1 MMKKGRNLLRKL
13 SAFLLMAMISVP
25 LLGSDSGA
33 SCVQAAGQKEKA
45 AVSEMTVH
53 YLDVGQGDCVLVSC
67 DGESMLIDA
76 GDNNQGTKIQ
86 NYLKKQ
92 GVTKLKYAVG
102 THPDADHI
110 GGLDVILYKF
120 DCGTVMMPDVSKN
133 TATYRDVVDT
143 MKQKGYRN
151 TVPEPG
157 DSFKLGDAVCTV
169 LGPEESYE
177 DANNNSIVLKVE
189 HGENSFLF
197 MGDAEAEAEADIL
210 SGGADVEA
218 DVLKVGH
225 HGSRS
230 SSSQKF
236 LKAVDPAY
244 AVISCGEDN
253 SYGHPHAE
261 TLNNLRA
268 MGVDVFRSDEQGTI
282 VAVSDGSQ
290 ITWNS
295 APSES
300 WKAGEPTGGSSTG
313 SSKTQSKLPGTE
325 RKSSQNA
332 GNDGSQ
338 SSTGNAAA
346 GSGAEGNTGNSAVT
360 AEASV
365 GEAAGNTQQAQ
376 ESIKQET
383 AGTQVPAGEAPV
395 SGSYI
400 GNKNN
405 GKLHKASCSYLPME
419 KTQALFGTREE
430 AVAAGYS
437 DPCKKC
443 NP

>member
-1 MMKKGRNLLRKL
+1 MKKGRNLLRKL

-313 SSKTQSKLPGTE
+313 SSKMQSKLPGTE
-325 RKSSQNA
+325 SKSSQNA

-360 AEASV
+360 AEASG

-400 GNKNN
+400 GNMNN

-419 KTQALFGTREE
+419 KNQALFGTREE

>member
-1 MMKKGRNLLRKL
+1 
-13 SAFLLMAMISVP
+13 
-25 LLGSDSGA
+25 
-33 SCVQAAGQKEKA
+33 
-45 AVSEMTVH
+45 MTVH

-157 DSFKLGDAVCTV
+157 DSFQLGDAVCTV

-313 SSKTQSKLPGTE
+313 SS
-325 RKSSQNA
+325 
-332 GNDGSQ
+332 
-338 SSTGNAAA
+338 AA
-346 GSGAEGNTGNSAVT
+346 GNTGNSAVT
-360 AEASV
+360 AEASG

-400 GNKNN
+400 GNMNN

-419 KTQALFGTREE
+419 KNQALFGTREE

>member
-1 MMKKGRNLLRKL
+1 MKKGRNLLRKL

-157 DSFKLGDAVCTV
+157 DSFQLGDAVCTV

-197 MGDAEAEAEADIL
+197 MGDAEAEAESDIL

-325 RKSSQNA
+325 SKSSQNA

-338 SSTGNAAA
+338 SSTGNAGA
-346 GSGAEGNTGNSAVT
+346 GSSAAGNTGNSAVT
-360 AEASV
+360 AEASG

-419 KTQALFGTREE
+419 KNQALFATRED

>member
-1 MMKKGRNLLRKL
+1 MKKGRNLLRKL

-157 DSFKLGDAVCTV
+157 DSFQLGDAVCTV

-236 LKAVDPAY
+236 LKAVDPSY

-360 AEASV
+360 AEASG

>member
-1 MMKKGRNLLRKL
+1 MKKGRNLLRKL

-92 GVTKLKYAVG
+92 GVTKLEYAVG

-157 DSFKLGDAVCTV
+157 DSFKLGEAVCTV

-218 DVLKVGH
+218 DVLKVGNDIIASSFVVAEILKGC
-225 HGSRS
+225 GSRLCGDQLRRRQQLWTS
-230 SSSQKF
+230 
-236 LKAVDPAY
+236 
-244 AVISCGEDN
+244 SCGDAQQSARHGRGRIQKRRTGYDRGSFRRQSDHMEQ
-253 SYGHPHAE
+253 
-261 TLNNLRA
+261 RA
-268 MGVDVFRSDEQGTI
+268 VREL
-282 VAVSDGSQ
+282 
-290 ITWNS
+290 
-295 APSES
+295 ES
-300 WKAGEPTGGSSTG
+300 G
-313 SSKTQSKLPGTE
+313 
-325 RKSSQNA
+325 
-332 GNDGSQ
+332 
-338 SSTGNAAA
+338 
-346 GSGAEGNTGNSAVT
+346 
-360 AEASV
+360 
-365 GEAAGNTQQAQ
+365 
-376 ESIKQET
+376 
-383 AGTQVPAGEAPV
+383 
-395 SGSYI
+395 
-400 GNKNN
+400 
-405 GKLHKASCSYLPME
+405 
-419 KTQALFGTREE
+419 
-430 AVAAGYS
+430 
-437 DPCKKC
+437 
-443 NP
+443 

>member
-1 MMKKGRNLLRKL
+1 MKKGRNLLRKL

-86 NYLKKQ
+86 NYLRKQ

-218 DVLKVGH
+218 DVSSRQPLFVVAEILKGR
-225 HGSRS
+225 GS
-230 SSSQKF
+230 F
-236 LKAVDPAY
+236 LCGDQLRRRQQLWPS
-244 AVISCGEDN
+244 SCGDAQQSARHGRGRIQKRRTGYDRGSFRRQSDHLEQ
-253 SYGHPHAE
+253 
-261 TLNNLRA
+261 RA
-268 MGVDVFRSDEQGTI
+268 VREL
-282 VAVSDGSQ
+282 
-290 ITWNS
+290 
-295 APSES
+295 ES
-300 WKAGEPTGGSSTG
+300 G
-313 SSKTQSKLPGTE
+313 
-325 RKSSQNA
+325 
-332 GNDGSQ
+332 
-338 SSTGNAAA
+338 
-346 GSGAEGNTGNSAVT
+346 
-360 AEASV
+360 
-365 GEAAGNTQQAQ
+365 
-376 ESIKQET
+376 
-383 AGTQVPAGEAPV
+383 
-395 SGSYI
+395 
-400 GNKNN
+400 
-405 GKLHKASCSYLPME
+405 
-419 KTQALFGTREE
+419 
-430 AVAAGYS
+430 
-437 DPCKKC
+437 
-443 NP
+443 

>member
-157 DSFKLGDAVCTV
+157 DSFQLGDAVCTV

-197 MGDAEAEAEADIL
+197 MGDAEAEAESDIL

-325 RKSSQNA
+325 SKSSQNA

-338 SSTGNAAA
+338 SSTGNAGA
-346 GSGAEGNTGNSAVT
+346 GSSAAGNTGNSAVT
-360 AEASV
+360 AEASG

-419 KTQALFGTREE
+419 KNQALFATRED

>member
-1 MMKKGRNLLRKL
+1 MKKGRNLLRKL

-157 DSFKLGDAVCTV
+157 DSFQLGDAVCTV

-189 HGENSFLF
+189 HGENSFLLWE
-197 MGDAEAEAEADIL
+197 MP
-210 SGGADVEA
+210 
-218 DVLKVGH
+218 
-225 HGSRS
+225 RRRRR
-230 SSSQKF
+230 
-236 LKAVDPAY
+236 P
-244 AVISCGEDN
+244 IS
-253 SYGHPHAE
+253 
-261 TLNNLRA
+261 
-268 MGVDVFRSDEQGTI
+268 
-282 VAVSDGSQ
+282 
-290 ITWNS
+290 
-295 APSES
+295 
-300 WKAGEPTGGSSTG
+300 
-313 SSKTQSKLPGTE
+313 
-325 RKSSQNA
+325 
-332 GNDGSQ
+332 
-338 SSTGNAAA
+338 
-346 GSGAEGNTGNSAVT
+346 
-360 AEASV
+360 
-365 GEAAGNTQQAQ
+365 
-376 ESIKQET
+376 
-383 AGTQVPAGEAPV
+383 
-395 SGSYI
+395 
-400 GNKNN
+400 
-405 GKLHKASCSYLPME
+405 
-419 KTQALFGTREE
+419 
-430 AVAAGYS
+430 
-437 DPCKKC
+437 
-443 NP
+443 

>member
-1 MMKKGRNLLRKL
+1 METGKKLLRRL
-13 SAFLLMAMISVP
+13 SALLLAALIGVP
-25 LLGSDSGA
+25 LLGSASGV
-33 SCVQAAGQKEKA
+33 SFVQAAGQKEKA
-45 AVSEMTVH
+45 GTSQLTVH
-53 YLDVGQGDCVLVSC
+53 YLDVGQGDCILAAC
-67 DGESMLIDA
+67 DGEYMLIDA
-76 GDNNQGTKIQ
+76 GDNDQGTKIQ

-120 DCGTVMMPDVSKN
+120 DCGKVMMPDVSKD

-143 MKQKGYRN
+143 MKQRGYKN
-151 TVPEPG
+151 TVPKPG
-157 DSFKLGDAVCTV
+157 DSFKLGGAVCTV
-169 LGPEESYE
+169 LSPDGSYE

-189 HGENSFLF
+189 HGDNSFLF
-197 MGDAEAEAEADIL
+197 MGDAEEEAEADL
-210 SGGADVEA
+210 LKSGADVEA

-236 LKAVDPAY
+236 LKAVDPSY

-282 VAVSDGSQ
+282 VAVSDGSK
-290 ITWNS
+290 ITWNC
-295 APSES
+295 APSDS
-300 WKAGEPTGGSSTG
+300 WKAGEPTGGSETVSG
-313 SSKTQSKLPGTE
+313 SSKTQSKLPKTE
-325 RKSSQNA
+325 AKSSQSGESGGSDTLSEDA
-332 GNDGSQ
+332 GTA
-338 SSTGNAAA
+338 ST
-346 GSGAEGNTGNSAVT
+346 
-360 AEASV
+360 
-365 GEAAGNTQQAQ
+365 Q
-376 ESIKQET
+376 ESISRET
-383 AGTQVPAGEAPV
+383 DGSAQVPAAAAPAA
-395 SGSYI
+395 GSYI

-419 KTQALFGTREE
+419 KNQALFGTREE

>member
-1 MMKKGRNLLRKL
+1 MKKGRNLLRKL

>member
-1 MMKKGRNLLRKL
+1 MKKGRNLLRKL

-157 DSFKLGDAVCTV
+157 DSFQLGDAVCTV

-197 MGDAEAEAEADIL
+197 MGDAEAEAESDIL

-268 MGVDVFRSDEQGTI
+268 MGVDVFRSDEQGAI

-325 RKSSQNA
+325 SKSSQNA

-338 SSTGNAAA
+338 SSTGNAGA
-346 GSGAEGNTGNSAVT
+346 GSSAAGNTGNSAVT
-360 AEASV
+360 AEASG

-419 KTQALFGTREE
+419 KNQALFATRED

>member
-157 DSFKLGDAVCTV
+157 DSFQLGDAVCTV

-210 SGGADVEA
+210 SSGADVEA

-313 SSKTQSKLPGTE
+313 SG
-325 RKSSQNA
+325 
-332 GNDGSQ
+332 
-338 SSTGNAAA
+338 AA
-346 GSGAEGNTGNSAVT
+346 GNTGNSAVT
-360 AEASV
+360 AEASG

-419 KTQALFGTREE
+419 KNQALFGTRED

>member
-1 MMKKGRNLLRKL
+1 M
-13 SAFLLMAMISVP
+13 
-25 LLGSDSGA
+25 
-33 SCVQAAGQKEKA
+33 
-45 AVSEMTVH
+45 
-53 YLDVGQGDCVLVSC
+53 
-67 DGESMLIDA
+67 
-76 GDNNQGTKIQ
+76 
-86 NYLKKQ
+86 
-92 GVTKLKYAVG
+92 
-102 THPDADHI
+102 
-110 GGLDVILYKF
+110 
-120 DCGTVMMPDVSKN
+120 
-133 TATYRDVVDT
+133 
-143 MKQKGYRN
+143 
-151 TVPEPG
+151 
-157 DSFKLGDAVCTV
+157 
-169 LGPEESYE
+169 
-177 DANNNSIVLKVE
+177 
-189 HGENSFLF
+189 
-197 MGDAEAEAEADIL
+197 
-210 SGGADVEA
+210 
-218 DVLKVGH
+218 LKVGH

-313 SSKTQSKLPGTE
+313 S
-325 RKSSQNA
+325 
-332 GNDGSQ
+332 
-338 SSTGNAAA
+338 
-346 GSGAEGNTGNSAVT
+346 GAEGNTGNSAVT
-360 AEASV
+360 AEASG

-400 GNKNN
+400 GNMNN

-419 KTQALFGTREE
+419 KNQALFGTREE

>member
-1 MMKKGRNLLRKL
+1 MKKGRNLLRKL

-86 NYLKKQ
+86 NYLRKQ

-102 THPDADHI
+102 THPDA
-110 GGLDVILYKF
+110 
-120 DCGTVMMPDVSKN
+120 DVSKN

-157 DSFKLGDAVCTV
+157 DSFQLGDAVCTV

-313 SSKTQSKLPGTE
+313 SS
-325 RKSSQNA
+325 
-332 GNDGSQ
+332 
-338 SSTGNAAA
+338 AA
-346 GSGAEGNTGNSAVT
+346 GNTGNSAVT
-360 AEASV
+360 AEASG

-400 GNKNN
+400 GNMNN

-419 KTQALFGTREE
+419 KNQALFGTREE

>member
-1 MMKKGRNLLRKL
+1 
-13 SAFLLMAMISVP
+13 
-25 LLGSDSGA
+25 
-33 SCVQAAGQKEKA
+33 
-45 AVSEMTVH
+45 
-53 YLDVGQGDCVLVSC
+53 
-67 DGESMLIDA
+67 
-76 GDNNQGTKIQ
+76 
-86 NYLKKQ
+86 
-92 GVTKLKYAVG
+92 
-102 THPDADHI
+102 
-110 GGLDVILYKF
+110 
-120 DCGTVMMPDVSKN
+120 
-133 TATYRDVVDT
+133 
-143 MKQKGYRN
+143 
-151 TVPEPG
+151 
-157 DSFKLGDAVCTV
+157 
-169 LGPEESYE
+169 
-177 DANNNSIVLKVE
+177 
-189 HGENSFLF
+189 
-197 MGDAEAEAEADIL
+197 MGDAEAEAESDIL

-313 SSKTQSKLPGTE
+313 SSTG
-325 RKSSQNA
+325 SS
-332 GNDGSQ
+332 
-338 SSTGNAAA
+338 AA
-346 GSGAEGNTGNSAVT
+346 GNTGNSAVT
-360 AEASV
+360 AEASG

-400 GNKNN
+400 GNMNN

-419 KTQALFGTREE
+419 KNQALFGTREE